1 MTTTEKTAVHS
12 AAKKALI
19 YKTDKIHG
27 KDHIFVTIS
36 LDDDGKNGYQDF
48 SITADIYEAG
58 KRKIEKYL
66 HSCGCCHG
74 EILKAFPEFK
84 IFVQLHLSDWEG
96 VPMYAVENGFY
107 HLKNGFN
114 RTAVT
119 APEFM
124 IEFCKYY
131 RITELQYITLSES
144 RNELQYAL
152 NLESLGI
159 LKQWKKQAKKAI
171 EILEGLTNKTFLVDS
186 PKSQYKRPTAEE
198 VIQEQER
205 EKAGYYTPEAE
216 EGRKQAK
223 KQAIIEQM
231 KATANKKINEITEEL
246 SIMLQVFEI
255 GGEKA
260 ANNCIF
266 YTHTKTL
273 AFNWKSYNMIPE
285 SEVNKIMSELKLPE
299 GVKVINKYGK

>member
-1 MTTTEKTAVHS
+1 
-12 AAKKALI
+12 
-19 YKTDKIHG
+19 
-27 KDHIFVTIS
+27 
-36 LDDDGKNGYQDF
+36 
-48 SITADIYEAG
+48 
-58 KRKIEKYL
+58 
-66 HSCGCCHG
+66 
-74 EILKAFPEFK
+74 
-84 IFVQLHLSDWEG
+84 
-96 VPMYAVENGFY
+96 
-107 HLKNGFN
+107 
-114 RTAVT
+114 
-119 APEFM
+119 M